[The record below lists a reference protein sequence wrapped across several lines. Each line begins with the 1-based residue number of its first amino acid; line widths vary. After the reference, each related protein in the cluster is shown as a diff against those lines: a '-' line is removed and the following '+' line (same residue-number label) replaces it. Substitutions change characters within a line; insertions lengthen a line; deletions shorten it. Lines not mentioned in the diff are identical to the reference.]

1 MTDHAAAGVFLEA
14 SRRYLH
20 DEYPRKI
27 EVALERLTPD
37 DLWWRP
43 AEGSNSIGNLLLHL
57 AGNVRQ
63 WIVHGLGGEDD
74 TRMRASE
81 FERRDGPGATELLE
95 VLRRATADADRVL
108 RDLDPAE
115 LLVERRI
122 QGLAVT
128 GMGAVYHVV
137 EHFSMHT
144 GQILYL
150 AKWRSGRSLGLYD
163 VDEAG
168 RVTGT
173 NW

>member
-1 MTDHAAAGVFLEA
+1 MMNDETARAFLEA

-20 DEYPRKI
+20 HEYPRKI

-43 AEGSNSIGNLLLHL
+43 GEGSNSIGNLVLHL
-57 AGNVRQ
+57 AGNTRQ

-74 TRMRASE
+74 TRRRASE
-81 FERRDGPGATELLE
+81 FERREGPGATELLD
-95 VLRRATADADRVL
+95 VLRRATGDADRVL
-108 RDLDPAE
+108 AALDPAE

-128 GMGAVYHVV
+128 GLGAVYHVV

-150 AKWRSGRSLGLYD
+150 AKWRSGQSLGLYD
-163 VDEAG
+163 VDDSG
-168 RVTGT
+168 HVTGT

>member
-1 MTDHAAAGVFLEA
+1 M
-14 SRRYLH
+14 
-20 DEYPRKI
+20 
-27 EVALERLTPD
+27 
-37 DLWWRP
+37 
-43 AEGSNSIGNLLLHL
+43 LHL
-57 AGNVRQ
+57 AGNTRQ

-74 TRMRASE
+74 TRRRASE
-81 FERRDGPGATELLE
+81 FECVDGPGAAELLAI
-95 VLRRATADADRVL
+95 LRAATGDADRVL
-108 RDLDPAE
+108 RDLDPAD
-115 LLVERRI
+115 LLAERRI

-128 GMGAVYHVV
+128 GLGAVYHVV

-150 AKWRSGRSLGLYD
+150 AKWRSGQSLGLYE

>member
-1 MTDHAAAGVFLEA
+1 VTDRAFVGAFLEA
-14 SRRYLH
+14 SRRYLSH
-20 DEYPRKI
+20 EYPRKI
-27 EVALERLTPD
+27 EIAVGRLSSE

-43 AEGSNSIGNLLLHL
+43 SAGSNSVGNLVLHL
-57 AGNVRQ
+57 AGNTRQ
-63 WIVHGLGGEDD
+63 WIVHGLGGAND
-74 TRMRASE
+74 TRRRAAE
-81 FERRDGPGATELLE
+81 FARSDGLEAAELLA
-95 VLRRATADADRVL
+95 VLREATGDADRVL

-115 LLVERRI
+115 LMAERHI

-128 GMGAVYHVV
+128 GLGAIYHVV

-150 AKWRSGRSLGLYD
+150 AKLRSGQPLGLYD